1 MKSWFVLLSAGCA
14 SFLVFLL
21 AGIVLKLGWDAREAI
36 STYGWG
42 FIFHSQWNSVKGVF
56 GILPRLYGT
65 IVTSG
70 LALVIALPIGL
81 GTALWLAETNPDSV
95 IRLVVGGAIELL
107 AGIPSVIYGLWG
119 IFVLIPWLTPGFNW
133 LHRHWGALPV
143 FSTPFPGR
151 SLLVAALILSIM
163 ILPTIVALTR
173 DLLVGVPLELRL
185 AALSLGATP
194 WETIVNVVLPY
205 TRSGIISTV
214 LLALGRALGE
224 TMAVTM
230 VIGNANVLSL
240 SWLAPADTIASLLA
254 NNFAEARDREISALM
269 YGALVLL
276 AISLGVNLTAELV
289 LLKPEPP
296 PGVEGKS
303 RQSKVQE
310 KD

>member
-1 MKSWFVLLSAGCA
+1 
-14 SFLVFLL
+14 
-21 AGIVLKLGWDAREAI
+21 
-36 STYGWG
+36 
-42 FIFHSQWNSVKGVF
+42 
-56 GILPRLYGT
+56 
-65 IVTSG
+65 
-70 LALVIALPIGL
+70 
-81 GTALWLAETNPDSV
+81 
-95 IRLVVGGAIELL
+95 
-107 AGIPSVIYGLWG
+107 GLWG